1 MSTTADR
8 LLRKYSGDCCS
19 HTDSDVPAQG
29 ARGTIALIGNPNVGK
44 SVLFGALT
52 GSYAEVSNYPGTTVG
67 VMVGRFDDWRLVD
80 TPGCYSIGAFSDDER
95 VTRDV
100 LLGAADVVVNVVDA
114 VHLERDLFLTQ
125 HLIDAGAPVV
135 VALNMLEEAQKRGIE
150 IDVQG
155 LSRALGVPVVP
166 VYPFRKGGVEKLG
179 KALRRAGK
187 GNKVPYVE
195 RLLAEQGVH
204 DGDGAQ
210 DWRAVTRTLLWL
222 EGDAE
227 AAAQL
232 GREVLERR
240 DAIYTARRDHVQGI
254 ARRVMWQRQTGRRS
268 WRERF
273 EEWLITPLPGL
284 LTLAAFLGLL
294 YLLIGVFVA
303 QTVVG
308 FTEDTL
314 MGEWIGPRIEALFAL
329 FLNPDG
335 FVYDL
340 LAGEFGVVTM
350 TLSYIFGLILPLVVA
365 FYLTMSFI
373 EDTGYLPRIAVLT
386 DRVMSRMGLNGQA
399 IIPMILGLGCTT
411 MAIMTTRILG
421 TRRERWIATFL
432 LCLAIPCSA
441 QLGVTA
447 VLLLPLGAG
456 TTLLYVGVLV
466 AVFFLAGLLLNKV
479 WPGRS
484 SGLLLDLPPLRRP
497 HLGNL
502 LRKTWLKTRHFLSEA
517 GPIFA
522 VGAVVLTV
530 MTWTGLMDGLA
541 RLAGPVTSGWLQLPA
556 ESARAFVM
564 GLMRRDFGVAGLY
577 DLPLTPVQTVVAA
590 VTMTLF
596 VPCIAS
602 LLMIMKERGKAAGFA
617 MAVSVIGVAIVVGGI
632 FARLLGLWL

>member
-125 HLIDAGAPVV
+125 HLIDASAPVV

-232 GREVLERR
+232 RR
-240 DAIYTARRDHVQGI
+240 SARAADAIYTARAITCKASPG
-254 ARRVMWQRQTGRRS
+254 VMWQRQTGRRS
-268 WRERF
+268 WQERF

-284 LTLAAFLGLL
+284 LTLAAFLGL
-294 YLLIGVFVA
+294 
-303 QTVVG
+303 
-308 FTEDTL
+308 
-314 MGEWIGPRIEALFAL
+314 
-329 FLNPDG
+329 
-335 FVYDL
+335 
-340 LAGEFGVVTM
+340 
-350 TLSYIFGLILPLVVA
+350 YI
-365 FYLTMSFI
+365 S
-373 EDTGYLPRIAVLT
+373 
-386 DRVMSRMGLNGQA
+386 
-399 IIPMILGLGCTT
+399 
-411 MAIMTTRILG
+411 
-421 TRRERWIATFL
+421 
-432 LCLAIPCSA
+432 
-441 QLGVTA
+441 
-447 VLLLPLGAG
+447 
-456 TTLLYVGVLV
+456 
-466 AVFFLAGLLLNKV
+466 
-479 WPGRS
+479 
-484 SGLLLDLPPLRRP
+484 
-497 HLGNL
+497 
-502 LRKTWLKTRHFLSEA
+502 
-517 GPIFA
+517 
-522 VGAVVLTV
+522 
-530 MTWTGLMDGLA
+530 
-541 RLAGPVTSGWLQLPA
+541 
-556 ESARAFVM
+556 
-564 GLMRRDFGVAGLY
+564 
-577 DLPLTPVQTVVAA
+577 
-590 VTMTLF
+590 
-596 VPCIAS
+596 
-602 LLMIMKERGKAAGFA
+602 
-617 MAVSVIGVAIVVGGI
+617 
-632 FARLLGLWL
+632 